1 MQMRKCSSS
10 SVIIVVP
17 TQSPQNAA
25 RQMVDILL
33 SFDRGLA
40 ILQHF
45 VVVFDVMEIILI
57 ERQFLIFGME

>member
-1 MQMRKCSSS
+1 
-10 SVIIVVP
+10 
-17 TQSPQNAA
+17 
-25 RQMVDILL
+25 MVENLL